1 MDGYKPSRLSKP
13 LHYRSAN
20 PPWCRREELNLYF
33 RLGKHASEACASAGS
48 ATAAIILPYYTSSFA
63 FIPKLL
69 YSQNIPQ
76 MKKITSLPI
85 GGFLRIYIILF
96 ILSIIRLSGG
106 ILSRNLPNISDNSL
120 SQLEFVLN
128 ISTFIWALYLVLLFF
143 KKKKSFIELSIKYY
157 IYYATTHVFYY
168 FLINDYGRIDTESIR
183 EVIRAMLYSLI
194 WTLYLKRS
202 KRVKKTFTQK

>member
-1 MDGYKPSRLSKP
+1 
-13 LHYRSAN
+13 
-20 PPWCRREELNLYF
+20 
-33 RLGKHASEACASAGS
+33 
-48 ATAAIILPYYTSSFA
+48 
-63 FIPKLL
+63 
-69 YSQNIPQ
+69 